1 MRVLLGVTG
10 GIAAYKIPALVRL
23 LNKAGIDLEI
33 VLTDAA
39 AKFVSPLALAALN
52 HKRVWRDADLL
63 DDNSGFNIP
72 HIKLAD
78 WADVVVIAPCSAN
91 TIAKLAHGQA
101 DNLLSS
107 LVLAC
112 GLEDKPVLIFPAM
125 NVNMLLNQATQ
136 DNLKILHKRG
146 AWIIEPES
154 GELACGVTGKGRM
167 PEPDEIFEEILK
179 AGVENQDLNGCNVL
193 ITAGPT
199 REFLDPARFISN
211 PSTGKMGVAAA
222 RTAWR
227 RGASV
232 KLILGPA
239 ELPDN
244 YSLYGFEVIKVTSAQ
259 DMLKAVINNLDWA
272 RFIIKAAAVGD
283 YKAKEFKNLKIKR
296 EHQDNIS
303 IELEKNPDIAAE
315 VGIRKNNSQILVGF
329 AAETD
334 NLINNAKL
342 KLERKNLDYIMAND
356 ILGDNSGFGSD
367 MNTVHLLNRNGED
380 IILSG
385 TKFEVADKMW
395 DVIVSEKLKKN
406 L

>member
-23 LNKAGIDLEI
+23 LNKAGIELEI

-39 AKFVSPLALAALN
+39 AKFVGPLVLSTLN
-52 HKRVWRDADLL
+52 HRRVWRDADLL
-63 DDNSGFNIP
+63 DDNKGFEIP

-78 WADVVVIAPCSAN
+78 WADVIVIAPCTAN
-91 TIAKLAHGQA
+91 TIAKLAHGMA

-112 GLEDKPVLIFPAM
+112 GLNNKPVLIFPAM
-125 NVNMLLNQATQ
+125 NVNMLLNQAAQ
-136 DNLKILHKRG
+136 DNLKILCDRG

-179 AGVENQDLNGCNVL
+179 AASKQDLKGCNVL

-211 PSTGKMGVAAA
+211 PSTGKMGVAVA

-259 DMLKAVINNLDWA
+259 DMLKAVIDNLDWA
-272 RFIIKAAAVGD
+272 GFIIKAAAVGD
-283 YKAKEFKNLKIKR
+283 YKAKDFKNLKIKR

-315 VGIRKNNSQILVGF
+315 VGIRKNNLQILVGF

-367 MNTVHLLNRNGED
+367 MNTVHLLNRYGDD

-395 DVIVSEKLKKN
+395 DVLTSNKL
-406 L
+406 

>member
-1 MRVLLGVTG
+1 VTG

-23 LNKAGIDLEI
+23 LNKAGIELEI

-39 AKFVSPLALAALN
+39 AKFVGPLVLSTLN
-52 HKRVWRDADLL
+52 HRRVWRDADLL
-63 DDNSGFNIP
+63 DDNKGFEIP

-78 WADVVVIAPCSAN
+78 WADVIVIAPCTAN
-91 TIAKLAHGQA
+91 TIAKLAHGMA

-112 GLEDKPVLIFPAM
+112 GLNNKPVLIFPAM
-125 NVNMLLNQATQ
+125 NVNMLLNQAAQ
-136 DNLKILHKRG
+136 DNLKVLRDRG
-146 AWIIEPES
+146 AWIIEPED

-179 AGVENQDLNGCNVL
+179 AGVKDQDLNGCNVL
-193 ITAGPT
+193 VTAGPT

-227 RGASV
+227 RGANI
-232 KLILGPA
+232 KLILGPVT
-239 ELPDN
+239 LPDSL

-259 DMLKAVINNLDWA
+259 DMLKAVIDNLDWA
-272 RFIIKAAAVGD
+272 GFIIKAAAVGD
-283 YKAKEFKNLKIKR
+283 YKAKDFKNLKIKR

-315 VGIRKNNSQILVGF
+315 VGIRKNNLQILVGF

-334 NLINNAKL
+334 NLINNAKS

-367 MNTVHLLNRNGED
+367 MNTVHLLNRYGDD

-395 DVIVSEKLKKN
+395 DVLTSNKL
-406 L
+406 

>member
-23 LNKAGIDLEI
+23 LNKAGIELEI

-39 AKFVSPLALAALN
+39 AKFVGPLVLSTLN
-52 HKRVWRDADLL
+52 HRRVWRDADLL
-63 DDNSGFNIP
+63 DDNKGFEIP

-78 WADVVVIAPCSAN
+78 WADVIVIAPCTAN
-91 TIAKLAHGQA
+91 TIAKLAHGMA

-112 GLEDKPVLIFPAM
+112 GLNNKPVLIFPAM
-125 NVNMLLNQATQ
+125 NVNMLLNQAAQ
-136 DNLKILHKRG
+136 DNLKVLRDRG
-146 AWIIEPES
+146 AWIIEPED

-179 AGVENQDLNGCNVL
+179 AGVKDQDLNGCNVL
-193 ITAGPT
+193 VTAGPT

-227 RGASV
+227 RGANI
-232 KLILGPA
+232 KLILGPVT
-239 ELPDN
+239 LPDSL

-259 DMLKAVINNLDWA
+259 DMLKAVIDNLDWA
-272 RFIIKAAAVGD
+272 GFIIKAAAVGD
-283 YKAKEFKNLKIKR
+283 YKAKDFKNLKIKR

-315 VGIRKNNSQILVGF
+315 VGIRKNNLQILVGF

-334 NLINNAKL
+334 NLINNAKS

-367 MNTVHLLNRNGED
+367 MNTVHLLNRYGDD

-395 DVIVSEKLKKN
+395 DVLTSNKL
-406 L
+406 

>member
-23 LNKAGIDLEI
+23 LNKAEIELEI

-63 DDNSGFNIP
+63 DDNSGFEIP

-78 WADVVVIAPCSAN
+78 WADAAVIAPCSAN

-167 PEPDEIFEEILK
+167 PEPNEIFEEILK
-179 AGVENQDLNGCNVL
+179 AVSNQDLNGCNVL

-227 RGASV
+227 RGANV

-259 DMLKAVINNLDWA
+259 DMLNAVINNLDWA

-315 VGIRKNNSQILVGF
+315 VGIRKNNLQILVGF

-395 DVIVSEKLKKN
+395 DVIVSEKL
-406 L
+406 

>member
-154 GELACGVTGKGRM
+154 GELACGVNGKGRM

-283 YKAKEFKNLKIKR
+283 YKAKEFKN
-296 EHQDNIS
+296 
-303 IELEKNPDIAAE
+303 
-315 VGIRKNNSQILVGF
+315 F
-329 AAETD
+329 A
-334 NLINNAKL
+334 
-342 KLERKNLDYIMAND
+342 
-356 ILGDNSGFGSD
+356 
-367 MNTVHLLNRNGED
+367 
-380 IILSG
+380 
-385 TKFEVADKMW
+385 
-395 DVIVSEKLKKN
+395 
-406 L
+406 